1 MAKII
6 TKFKGDNKDFKG
18 RKKEIGFLKTDEI
31 KQISQFSQTEILEH
45 FDLKNFGLDYDEAK
59 EMGKKYGDNSQQKT
73 KFHWFKHFLKVLLN
87 PFNIV
92 LAAIAT
98 YNLVSYFTLGGDSFE
113 VIGVIIIA
121 IMIIISTTIAYI
133 QDIRSFLVTKKL
145 TDLVSNTI
153 TVIRLEHDEKVAE
166 VSVNNNTS
174 LIREAKELEIH
185 ELVQGDLIYLS
196 SGDMVPAD
204 VRVLWS
210 NDLFINQSSLT
221 GESMP
226 IEKHASYNPHKPS
239 LLELE
244 NICYTGT
251 SVISGSAI
259 AIVVGV
265 GQDTYYAT
273 ISKTLQVKPPEN
285 SFNRGIKRTTW
296 LLLSFMFVM
305 VPIVFVINGVTKN
318 DWLTALLFAISV
330 AVGLTPEMLPMIVTS
345 NLARGASRMS
355 KAKVVVK
362 KLEAIQNLGAIDV
375 LCTDK
380 TGTLTNDK
388 IELVDYQLLDKKK
401 DDRLLTYLYLNSY
414 FQTGLKNPMDKAIIH
429 YIDEHHLSNFKNN
442 YQKIDEIPF
451 DFNRRKLT
459 VVVRGKDEHHTLIC
473 KGAIEEIVKNCTKI
487 EYNGQVEDL
496 TEEHLRMINATTERM
511 NSQGLRVVGLAYSH
525 GHDADTYY
533 SSADEKDLIFYGFAS
548 FLDKPKP
555 SAAKMIQLLRKNG
568 VQLKILTGDNEQVT
582 RAICDRVH
590 LKIKGVVTGDYIE
603 KLSEFE
609 LRDVVEQNNVFV
621 KLNPL
626 QKAKIITALK
636 QNKHIVGFM
645 GDGINDAPVLRQSDV
660 AISVDNATD
669 IAKEAS
675 DIILLEKSLLVLEKG
690 IVQGRQIF
698 GNILKYIKITI
709 ASNFGNVLSILV
721 ASAWLPFQPM
731 MPIQILFQN
740 LLYDMSQL
748 AVAFDKVDAD
758 FLSKPQTWTTKDI
771 LPFVFING
779 PVSSIFDI
787 LTFVV
792 MGYYFGVL
800 SNPQHITAEQV
811 TLFQTGWFVEGLVT
825 QTLIV
830 QLYRTRKI
838 PFFQSMSSWQL
849 LVAGAAVIAVGIALP
864 YTSLGPQLSL
874 APLPAM
880 YFAWFALLVGGYC
893 FMSQGVKVLYI
904 KIFKRWL

>member
-6 TKFKGDNKDFKG
+6 TKFKGNNKEFKG
-18 RKKEIGFLKTDEI
+18 QKKEIGFLKTDEI
-31 KQISQFSQTEILEH
+31 KQISQFSQSEILEH
-45 FDLKNFGLDYDEAK
+45 FELKNFGLTYDEAE
-59 EMGKKYGDNSQQKT
+59 EMGKKYGDNSQEKM
-73 KFHWFKHFLKVLLN
+73 KFLWFKHFLNVLLN

-92 LAAIAT
+92 LALIAT
-98 YNLVSYFTLGGDSFE
+98 YNIISYFTLGGDSFE

-121 IMIIISTTIAYI
+121 IMIIISTTISYV
-133 QDIRSFLVTKKL
+133 QDIRSFFVTKKL

-153 TVIRLEHDEKVAE
+153 TVIRLEDDEKVSE
-166 VSVNNNTS
+166 VSVKNNTS

-185 ELVQGDLIYLS
+185 ELVPGDLIYLS

-204 VRVLWS
+204 VRILWS
-210 NDLFINQSSLT
+210 NELFINQSSLT
-221 GESMP
+221 GESLP
-226 IEKHASYNPHKPS
+226 VEKHASYNRHKAS

-244 NICYTGT
+244 NICYMGT
-251 SVISGSAI
+251 SVVSGSAI
-259 AIVVGV
+259 AIVIGA
-265 GQDTYYAT
+265 GTETYYAT

-305 VPIVFVINGVTKN
+305 VPIVFIINGITKN
-318 DWLTALLFAISV
+318 DWLSALLFAISV

-388 IELVDYQLLDKKK
+388 IELVDYQLLDNKK

-414 FQTGLKNPMDKAIIH
+414 FQTGLKNPLDKAIIH
-429 YIDEHHLSNFKNN
+429 YIDNHHLSSFKDD

-459 VVVRGKDEHHTLIC
+459 VVVSDKDKHHTLIC
-473 KGAIEEIVKNCTKI
+473 KGAIEEIIKNCTRI
-487 EYNGQVEDL
+487 EYKGKVEKI
-496 TEEHLRMINATTERM
+496 TEEHLRMISATAERM
-511 NSQGLRVVGLAYSH
+511 NSEGLRVIGLAYNH
-525 GHDADTYY
+525 GHYADSYY
-533 SSADEKDLIFYGFAS
+533 STKDEKNLIFYGFVS

-555 SAAKMIQLLRKNG
+555 SAEKMIQLLRKNG

-582 RAICDRVH
+582 RAICNRVH
-590 LKIKGVVTGDYIE
+590 LKIRGVITGDYIE

-609 LRDVVEQNNVFV
+609 LRDVVEQNNIFV

-626 QKAKIITALK
+626 QKAKIIKALK
-636 QNKHIVGFM
+636 QNQHVVGFM

-675 DIILLEKSLLVLEKG
+675 DIILLEKSLLVMEKG
-690 IVQGRQIF
+690 IIQGRQIF

-709 ASNFGNVLSILV
+709 ASNFGNVLSILI

-740 LLYDMSQL
+740 LLYDISQL
-748 AVAFDKVDAD
+748 AVAFDKVDVD

-771 LPFVFING
+771 LPFVFVNG
-779 PVSSIFDI
+779 PVSLIFDI

-800 SNPQHITAEQV
+800 ANPQHIKTEQI
-811 TLFQTGWFVEGLVT
+811 TLFQTGWFVEGLVS

-830 QLYRTRKI
+830 QMYRTRKI
-838 PFFQSMSSWQL
+838 PFFQSIPSWQL
-849 LVAGAAVIAVGIALP
+849 LVSSIAVILIGMTLP
-864 YTSLGPQLSL
+864 FTSLGPKLSL
-874 APLPAM
+874 VPLPAM
-880 YFAWFALLVGGYC
+880 YFAFFTALVIGYC
-893 FMSQGVKVLYI
+893 LMSQGVKDLYI

>member
-6 TKFKGDNKDFKG
+6 TKFKGNNKEFKG

-31 KQISQFSQTEILEH
+31 KQISQFSQSEILEH
-45 FDLKNFGLDYDEAK
+45 FELKNFGLTYDEAE
-59 EMGKKYGDNSQQKT
+59 EMGKKYGDNSQEKM

-92 LAAIAT
+92 LALIAT
-98 YNLVSYFTLGGDSFE
+98 YNIISYFALGGDSFE

-121 IMIIISTTIAYI
+121 IMIIISTTIAYV
-133 QDIRSFLVTKKL
+133 QDIRSFFVTKKL

-153 TVIRLEHDEKVAE
+153 TVIRLEDDEKVSE
-166 VSVNNNTS
+166 VSVKNNTS

-185 ELVQGDLIYLS
+185 ELVPGDLIYLS

-204 VRVLWS
+204 VRILWS
-210 NDLFINQSSLT
+210 NELFINQSSLT
-221 GESMP
+221 GESLP
-226 IEKHASYNPHKPS
+226 VEKHASYNRHKAS

-251 SVISGSAI
+251 SVVSGSAI
-259 AIVVGV
+259 AVVIGV
-265 GQDTYYAT
+265 GPETYYAT
-273 ISKTLQVKPPEN
+273 ISKTLQAKPPEN

-305 VPIVFVINGVTKN
+305 VPIVFVINGITKN
-318 DWLTALLFAISV
+318 DWLSALLFAISV

-362 KLEAIQNLGAIDV
+362 KLEAIQNLGAIDI

-388 IELVDYQLLDKKK
+388 IELVDYQLLDNKK

-414 FQTGLKNPMDKAIIH
+414 FQTGLKNPLDKAIIH
-429 YIDEHHLSNFKNN
+429 YIDNHHLSSFKDD

-459 VVVRGKDEHHTLIC
+459 VVVSGKDKHHTLIC
-473 KGAIEEIVKNCTKI
+473 KGAIEEIIKNCTRI
-487 EYNGQVEDL
+487 EYKGKVEKI
-496 TEEHLRMINATTERM
+496 TEEHLRMISATAERM
-511 NSQGLRVVGLAYSH
+511 NSEGLRVIGLAYNH

-533 SSADEKDLIFYGFAS
+533 STKDEKNLIFYGFVS

-590 LKIKGVVTGDYIE
+590 LKIRGVITGDYIE

-609 LRDVVEQNNVFV
+609 LRDVVEQNNIFV

-636 QNKHIVGFM
+636 QNQHVVGFM

-675 DIILLEKSLLVLEKG
+675 DIILLEKSLLVMEKG
-690 IVQGRQIF
+690 IIQGRQIF

-709 ASNFGNVLSILV
+709 ASNFGNVLSILI
-721 ASAWLPFQPM
+721 ASAWLPFHPM

-740 LLYDMSQL
+740 LLYDVSQL
-748 AVAFDKVDAD
+748 AVAFDKVDVD

-771 LPFVFING
+771 LPFVFVNG
-779 PVSSIFDI
+779 PVSSIFDV

-800 SNPQHITAEQV
+800 ANPQHITAEQI

-830 QLYRTRKI
+830 QMYRTRKI
-838 PFFQSMSSWQL
+838 PFFQSMPSWQL
-849 LVAGAAVIAVGIALP
+849 LVSSIVVILIGITLP
-864 YTSLGPQLSL
+864 FTLLGPKLSL

-880 YFAWFALLVGGYC
+880 YFAFFTALVIGYC
-893 FMSQGVKVLYI
+893 LMSQGVKDLYI

>member
-6 TKFKGDNKDFKG
+6 TKFNGNNKEFKG

-31 KQISQFSQTEILEH
+31 KQISQFSQSEILEH
-45 FDLKNFGLDYDEAK
+45 FELKKFGLTYDEAE
-59 EMGKKYGDNSQQKT
+59 EMGKKYGDNSQEKT

-87 PFNIV
+87 PFNVV
-92 LAAIAT
+92 LTLITT
-98 YNLVSYFTLGGDSFE
+98 YNIISYFALGGDSFE
-113 VIGVIIIA
+113 IIGVIIIT
-121 IMIIISTTIAYI
+121 IMILVSTTITYV
-133 QDIRSFLVTKKL
+133 QDIRSFFVTKKL
-145 TDLVSNTI
+145 TYLVSNTI
-153 TVIRLEHDEKVAE
+153 TVIRLADDDKVSE
-166 VSVNNNTS
+166 VSVKNNTA

-185 ELVQGDLIYLS
+185 ELVPGDLLYLS
-196 SGDMVPAD
+196 SGDLIPAD
-204 VRVLWS
+204 VRILWS
-210 NDLFINQSSLT
+210 NELFINQSSLT
-221 GESMP
+221 GESLP
-226 IEKHASYNPHKPS
+226 IEKHANYNCYKSS

-251 SVISGSAI
+251 SVVSGSVI
-259 AIVVGV
+259 AIVIGV
-265 GQDTYYAT
+265 GTATYYAT
-273 ISKTLQVKPPEN
+273 ISKTLCGKPLEN
-285 SFNRGIKRTTW
+285 SFNRGIRRTTW

-305 VPIVFVINGVTKN
+305 VPIVFVINGITKN
-318 DWLTALLFAISV
+318 DWLSALLFAVSV
-330 AVGLTPEMLPMIVTS
+330 AVGLTPEILPMIVTS
-345 NLARGASRMS
+345 NLALGASRMS

-362 KLEAIQNLGAIDV
+362 KLEAIQNLGAIDI

-388 IELVDYQLLDKKK
+388 IELIDYQLLDNKK
-401 DDRLLTYLYLNSY
+401 DNRLLTYLYLNSY
-414 FQTGLKNPMDKAIIH
+414 FQTGLKNPLDKAIIN
-429 YIDEHHLSNFKNN
+429 YIDDHCLSKFKNN

-459 VVVRGKDEHHTLIC
+459 VVVSDKEQHHILIC
-473 KGAIEEIVKNCTKI
+473 KGAIEEIVKNCTWI
-487 EYNGQVEDL
+487 EYKGKVEKL
-496 TEEHLRMINATTERM
+496 TEEHLRMIVTTAERM
-511 NSQGLRVVGLAYSH
+511 NSKGLRVIGLAYNH
-525 GHDADTYY
+525 GHDSDTYY
-533 SSADEKDLIFYGFAS
+533 STKDEKNLIFYGFVS

-568 VQLKILTGDNEQVT
+568 VQLKILTGDNEKVT
-582 RAICDRVH
+582 RAICDRVN
-590 LKIKGVVTGDYIE
+590 LKIRGVTSGDYIE

-626 QKAKIITALK
+626 QKARIITTLK
-636 QNKHIVGFM
+636 QNQHIVGFM
-645 GDGINDAPVLRQSDV
+645 GDGINDAPVLQQSDV

-675 DIILLEKSLLVLEKG
+675 DIILLEKSLLVMEKG
-690 IVQGRQIF
+690 IIQGRQIF

-709 ASNFGNVLSILV
+709 DSNFGNVLSILI

-740 LLYDMSQL
+740 LLYDISQL
-748 AVAFDKVDAD
+748 AVAFDKVDVD

-771 LPFVFING
+771 LPFVFVNG

-792 MGYYFGVL
+792 MNCYFGVL
-800 SNPQHITAEQV
+800 ANLKHITAEQI

-830 QLYRTRKI
+830 QMYRTRKI
-838 PFFQSMSSWQL
+838 PFIQSMPSWKL
-849 LVAGAAVIAVGIALP
+849 LVSSIFVILIGIALP
-864 YTSLGPQLSL
+864 FTLLGPHLSL
-874 APLPAM
+874 APLPSM
-880 YFAWFALLVGGYC
+880 YFAFFAALVIGYC
-893 FMSQGVKVLYI
+893 LMSQGIKNLYI

>member
-6 TKFKGDNKDFKG
+6 TKFKGNNKEFKG

-31 KQISQFSQTEILEH
+31 KQISQFSQSEILEH
-45 FDLKNFGLDYDEAK
+45 FELKNFGLTYDEAE
-59 EMGKKYGDNSQQKT
+59 EMGKKYGDNSQEKM

-92 LAAIAT
+92 LALIAT
-98 YNLVSYFTLGGDSFE
+98 YNIISYFALGGDSFE

-121 IMIIISTTIAYI
+121 IMIIISTTIAYV
-133 QDIRSFLVTKKL
+133 QDIRSFFVTKKL

-153 TVIRLEHDEKVAE
+153 TVIRLEDDEKVSE
-166 VSVNNNTS
+166 VSVKNNTS

-185 ELVQGDLIYLS
+185 ELVPGDLIYLS

-204 VRVLWS
+204 VRILWS
-210 NDLFINQSSLT
+210 NELFINQSSLT
-221 GESMP
+221 GESLP
-226 IEKHASYNPHKPS
+226 VEKHASYNRHKAS

-251 SVISGSAI
+251 SVVSGSAI
-259 AIVVGV
+259 AVVIGV
-265 GQDTYYAT
+265 GPETYYAT
-273 ISKTLQVKPPEN
+273 ISKTLQAKPPEN

-305 VPIVFVINGVTKN
+305 VPIVFVINGITKN
-318 DWLTALLFAISV
+318 DWLSALLFAISV
-330 AVGLTPEMLPMIVTS
+330 AVGLTPEMLSMIVTS

-362 KLEAIQNLGAIDV
+362 KLEAIQNLGAIDI

-388 IELVDYQLLDKKK
+388 IELVDYQLLDNKK

-414 FQTGLKNPMDKAIIH
+414 FQTGLKNPLDKAIIH
-429 YIDEHHLSNFKNN
+429 YIDNHHLSSFKDD

-459 VVVRGKDEHHTLIC
+459 VVVSGKDKHHTLIC
-473 KGAIEEIVKNCTKI
+473 KGAIEEIIKNCTRI
-487 EYNGQVEDL
+487 EYKGKVEKI
-496 TEEHLRMINATTERM
+496 TEEHLRMIFATAERM
-511 NSQGLRVVGLAYSH
+511 NSEGLRVIGLAYNH

-533 SSADEKDLIFYGFAS
+533 STKDEKNLIFYGFVS

-555 SAAKMIQLLRKNG
+555 SAEKMIQLLRKNG

-590 LKIKGVVTGDYIE
+590 LKIRGVITGDYIE

-609 LRDVVEQNNVFV
+609 LRDVVEQNNIFV

-636 QNKHIVGFM
+636 QNQHVVGFM

-675 DIILLEKSLLVLEKG
+675 DIILLEKSLLVMEKG
-690 IVQGRQIF
+690 IIQGRQTF

-709 ASNFGNVLSILV
+709 ASNFGNVLSILI
-721 ASAWLPFQPM
+721 ASVWLPFHPM

-740 LLYDMSQL
+740 LLYDVSQL
-748 AVAFDKVDAD
+748 AVAFDKVDVD

-771 LPFVFING
+771 LPFVFVNG
-779 PVSSIFDI
+779 PVSSIFDV

-800 SNPQHITAEQV
+800 ANPQHITAEQI

-830 QLYRTRKI
+830 QMYRTRKI
-838 PFFQSMSSWQL
+838 PFFQSMPSWQL
-849 LVAGAAVIAVGIALP
+849 LVSSIVVILIGITLP
-864 YTSLGPQLSL
+864 FTLLGPKLSL
-874 APLPAM
+874 VPLPAM
-880 YFAWFALLVGGYC
+880 YFAFFTALVIVYC
-893 FMSQGVKVLYI
+893 LMSQGVKNLYI